1 MPTEIL
7 KFRPFARLLTMLGDQ
22 LIKNEQIALTEII
35 KNSYDA
41 NADYVKIDFNNFGIN
56 YEITNESKIII
67 TDNGC
72 GMSKDVI
79 KNIWMSPA
87 TPNKYASNDKPLVV
101 IKGERTRIVQG
112 EKGIG
117 RFALLKLGKKVEIIT
132 RPEDEI
138 ATEYV
143 LTFDLSAYDDE
154 FLSENEDAR
163 DIYLDD
169 ISLNLKKRVPQKF
182 TNAVSKHGTQII
194 ISNLKGA
201 WNEKKVK
208 FVMSEMNKIEPI
220 FRKILTKENA
230 SEFDILFLKDGV
242 LIFQSDTEFKN
253 TIELIK
259 QNSVLKISD
268 GQFCFNKPNSFGIY
282 ESGVFTFTV
291 NNQKKVLQTTDP
303 EIFGNKEF
311 FAKFYDKTKQKTT
324 IPHFGDFK
332 FGFYIFDFNAKS
344 GTKFFLER
352 TNKDLIREHRIY
364 LYRDGIR
371 VAPYGDKK
379 DDWLGIDIH
388 RGTISASDFLSND
401 QIIGWIE
408 ISKEKN
414 PKLKDKTNRE
424 GLIEEGNFVAAFISM
439 IRTILSIIK
448 NIYFKSILDNEKTKN
463 NFDRINS
470 EMISNKFETL
480 LAQPEISNNEKEKLK
495 SLYNDYKKEKE
506 YFSKRLDTTE
516 ELAGVGLSVE
526 MASHD
531 ILMVQQ
537 LGIKKIEE
545 LISSLINHHSNE
557 DEVLSALQTLLGSFN
572 FVTSKLKD
580 IQLLFGSR
588 QRRRPIKVR
597 EIVEKIAE
605 LYYKPINKQGINL
618 KIEPIGNPIIAKCT
632 DAVLMQLCINLFDN
646 ACYWLQFSS
655 ELEKKI
661 KIILDG
667 NQQQMFFSDNGPGVP
682 YEDIPYIFEPFY
694 TLKGDEGR
702 GLGLYIARTLLV
714 KNDYS
719 IEYIDDKQNKILSG
733 ANFVVN
739 FFKEE

>member
-1 MPTEIL
+1 MSTEIL

-41 NADYVKIDFNNFGIN
+41 NADYVNIDFNNFGIN
-56 YEITNESKIII
+56 YEITDESKIII
-67 TDNGC
+67 TDNGI

-87 TPNKYASNDKPLVV
+87 TPNKYARNEKPKV
-101 IKGERTRIVQG
+101 IKKGERTRIVQG

-132 RPEDEI
+132 RTEDEKG
-138 ATEYV
+138 TEHV

-154 FLSENEDAR
+154 FLSENEDVR

-169 ISLNLKKRVPQKF
+169 ISLNLKTRVPLKF
-182 TNAVSKHGTQII
+182 TNAVSKHGTQIT
-194 ISNLKGA
+194 ISNLKA
-201 WNEKKVK
+201 SWSKKKINSVIAEI
-208 FVMSEMNKIEPI
+208 SKIEPI
-220 FRKILTKENA
+220 FNKILTKYKD
-230 SEFDILFLKDGV
+230 SDFDIRFQKDGV
-242 LIFQSDTEFKN
+242 PIFQSDNEVKQA
-253 TIELIK
+253 IELIE
-259 QNSVLKISD
+259 QNSVLKITD
-268 GQFCFNKPNSFGIY
+268 GQFYFNKPNSLGIY
-282 ESGVFTFTV
+282 ESGVFSFNV
-291 NNQKKVLQTTDP
+291 NNQKKVIKTTDP

-311 FAKFYDKTKQKTT
+311 FANFYDKTVQKTI

-352 TNKDLIREHRIY
+352 ANKDLIREHRIY

-371 VAPYGDKK
+371 VAPYGDKQ
-379 DDWLGIDIH
+379 DDWLRIDVH

-408 ISKEKN
+408 ISKENN

-424 GLIEEGNFVAAFISM
+424 GLIEEEDFVAGFINM

-448 NIYFKSILDNEKTKN
+448 KIYFRGLLDNEKTKN
-463 NFDRINS
+463 NFERINS
-470 EMISNKFETL
+470 ETVNNKFEAL
-480 LAQPEISNNEKEKLK
+480 LAQSEISNNEKEKLK

-531 ILMVQQ
+531 ILKIQQ
-537 LGIKKIEE
+537 IGIKKIEE
-545 LISSLINHHSNE
+545 LISGLLNHNSNE
-557 DEVLSALQTLLGSFN
+557 EEILSSLQSLLGSFN

-588 QRRRPIKVR
+588 QRRRPIKVK
-597 EIVEKIAE
+597 EIVEKIAQ
-605 LYYKPINKQGINL
+605 LYSKIIKEQGIKL
-618 KIEPIGNPIIAKCT
+618 KIESKGEPIIAKCT

-646 ACYWLQFSS
+646 ACYWLRFGEES
-655 ELEKKI
+655 EKKI
-661 KIILDG
+661 KITLDG
-667 NQQQMFFSDNGPGVP
+667 SLSQMFFSDNGPGVQS
-682 YEDIPYIFEPFY
+682 EDIPYIFEPFFS
-694 TLKGDEGR
+694 LKGEEGR